1 MICWNCQSIFPE
13 VLLMRQY
20 QNKNLL
26 APHNSFWRQHF
37 STFVLID
44 THCTGKNL
52 SPNFPCTV
60 LVVFKHLI
68 FASKQDRPSLEWR
81 NLELGTCASEVN
93 KHLQLIRKT
102 DLGKAIYCLQ
112 TNEDTTSDHPNTAKK
127 KRNPGPLDH
136 RIPWFNYVVIAIK
149 ATKSPL
155 SIALFQSLGSLA
167 DTHYIRIKLFNKF
180 IDIN

>member
-26 APHNSFWRQHF
+26 APRNSFWRQHF

-81 NLELGTCASEVN
+81 NLELGTCACEVN
-93 KHLQLIRKT
+93 KNLQLIRM
-102 DLGKAIYCLQ
+102 
-112 TNEDTTSDHPNTAKK
+112 
-127 KRNPGPLDH
+127 
-136 RIPWFNYVVIAIK
+136 IK

-155 SIALFQSLGSLA
+155 SIALVQSLGSLA